1 MQKHVGRTL
10 PTIIS
15 EFGMGNA
22 RDREFMTSV
31 TSPVLVADMWRTLIE
46 SPMIHGANKWCLF
59 TGYWFS
65 QIQGPTLQQPDAPY
79 YNRPEH
85 AMHVIYARC
94 RGKTRLAVNND
105 QSEGV
110 KAVVF
115 QRPDSYGVV
124 LISREAVAWQ
134 SVTLDLPSARRDTA
148 TCLLMTAG
156 HPLLG
161 NESDHA
167 LVRPYEFEFDYA
179 LAQPILM
186 PSNSVMGLIVPR
198 MTQQP
203 LDQEN

>member
-1 MQKHVGRTL
+1 M
-10 PTIIS
+10 
-15 EFGMGNA
+15 
-22 RDREFMTSV
+22 
-31 TSPVLVADMWRTLIE
+31 
-46 SPMIHGANKWCLF
+46 
-59 TGYWFS
+59 
-65 QIQGPTLQQPDAPY
+65 
-79 YNRPEH
+79 
-85 AMHVIYARC
+85 
-94 RGKTRLAVNND
+94 
-105 QSEGV
+105 
-110 KAVVF
+110 
-115 QRPDSYGVV
+115 
-124 LISREAVAWQ
+124 ISREAVAWQ

-179 LAQPILM
+179 PAQPILV